1 MRRPGNAGLLFSC
14 MKSDIKRMPE
24 TVLKILN
31 NGDNI
36 FIDIE
41 AIIQPDPVAG
51 MRASG

>member
-1 MRRPGNAGLLFSC
+1 MRDRGYCVLRIKSGISC
-14 MKSDIKRMPE
+14 MPE
-24 TVLKILN
+24 SVLKILN